1 MKFLRSIV
9 VLLAAFFLLTACQR
23 EEPLDSP
30 VGSWEISRVLLLIQ
44 PQEGSRCEVSTL
56 EDHVVG
62 RLEFKEDETL
72 VFWTRWGCEW
82 VESGSGE
89 WSYAAGRLTLYLEDS
104 AYPCTVEKLTHEQL
118 LLKMALPEM
127 NLIPGMATLEIR
139 AFRL

>member
-1 MKFLRSIV
+1 M
-9 VLLAAFFLLTACQR
+9 
-23 EEPLDSP
+23 
-30 VGSWEISRVLLLIQ
+30 
-44 PQEGSRCEVSTL
+44 
-56 EDHVVG
+56 
-62 RLEFKEDETL
+62 
-72 VFWTRWGCEW
+72 
-82 VESGSGE
+82 ESGSGE